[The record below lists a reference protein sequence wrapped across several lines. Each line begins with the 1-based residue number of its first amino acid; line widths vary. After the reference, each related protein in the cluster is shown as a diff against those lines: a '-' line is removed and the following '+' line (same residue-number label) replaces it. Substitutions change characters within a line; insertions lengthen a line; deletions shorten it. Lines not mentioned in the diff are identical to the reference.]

1 MVNASSVRLTEQLVT
16 EGLVPAE
23 RVAEVAALVGRGA
36 REEDALVES
45 GAIEEGELLRWLARR
60 LQTRFVA
67 TSKLARVSID
77 RPLLELIP
85 RKLAEQLQVFPV
97 VYEAASQT
105 LSVVAATPQDPSLAR
120 TISQVAKVLD
130 VRVYVARP
138 AAVKAAIQKHYGG
151 DLYAFAHTDN
161 QGKAQYLNLL
171 SLYDHNTVDP
181 DNLGPVFPPADAR
194 AAAAQGVSGSGAGLV
209 LDPGPT
215 ENSSGRIRVPP
226 TTPQPAAPQPS
237 PVGAAA
243 APGSLLEM
251 ATVLVSLLEN
261 SRGELRGHSA
271 TVARLL
277 RKLAERMRLADDVQH
292 ALSIA
297 ALLHDVG
304 KAATYHLTALN
315 VAVFESH
322 RTVAQKV
329 FLTPIKLFDAVPL
342 DPVTVDALQGMYERV
357 DGQGFPE
364 GLMGKDIPLAARLL
378 SLADTYADL
387 TQNARNPYRRT
398 LTPAEACE
406 VLDQQRDTVFDRNLV
421 DLLRQTVTGEDLRAR
436 ILSERTSVLLIDPD
450 PEETTVLE
458 LRLLEDGF
466 EVLVARGVDEALAT
480 LSKHNVEVCISET
493 ELDTVTG
500 FELLSRVR
508 AGSLAAS
515 VPWVFLTRDTR
526 REAIA
531 RGYEL
536 GASDYVLKP
545 ASAEVLVAK
554 VRQLLA
560 QRSARQPRAVAGSLA
575 ELGFADVVQVLA
587 QGRKSGVLRI
597 QHGAET
603 GEVHFVEGAIVH
615 AAWGTHSGE
624 AAFYQMVRL
633 QAGEFALDPSA
644 RSVQR
649 TITASAE
656 MLLIE
661 GMRLLDEA
669 AR

>member
-1 MVNASSVRLTEQLVT
+1 MLNAPSVRLTEQLVT
-16 EGLVPAE
+16 EGLVLAE
-23 RVAEVAALVGRGA
+23 HVAEVAALVGRGA

-45 GAIEEGELLRWLARR
+45 GAVEEGDLLRWLART
-60 LQTRFVA
+60 LQTRFVV
-67 TSKLARVSID
+67 TSKLARVNID
-77 RPLLELIP
+77 RTLLELVP
-85 RKLAEQLQVFPV
+85 RKVAEQLQVFPV
-97 VYEAASQT
+97 AYEAASKT
-105 LSVVAATPQDPSLAR
+105 LSVVAASPQDASLPRAV
-120 TISQVAKVLD
+120 SQAVKVPD

-138 AAVKAAIQKHYGG
+138 AAVKASIQKHYGG
-151 DLYAFAHTDN
+151 DLYAFAHIDN

-181 DNLGPVFPPADAR
+181 DNPRPLSASADGR
-194 AAAAQGVSGSGAGLV
+194 ISMTPMGGSAAAGLV
-209 LDPGPT
+209 LDPGPAGRANGRRGT
-215 ENSSGRIRVPP
+215 AATQHPPAPTPAVSGAPAVPY
-226 TTPQPAAPQPS
+226 
-237 PVGAAA
+237 GA
-243 APGSLLEM
+243 LLEI

-304 KAATYHLTALN
+304 KASTYHLTALN

-322 RTVAQKV
+322 RSVAQKV

-342 DPVTVDALQGMYERV
+342 DPVTVGALQGMYERV
-357 DGQGFPE
+357 DGQGFPD
-364 GLMGKDIPLAARLL
+364 GLTGKDIPLAARLL

-387 TQNARNPYRRT
+387 TQNVHNPYRRT

-406 VLDQQRDTVFDRNLV
+406 VLDQQRDTVFDRDLLN
-421 DLLRQTVTGEDLRAR
+421 LLRQTVTGEDLRAR
-436 ILSERTSVLLIDPD
+436 ILSERTTVLLIDPD

-466 EVLVARGVDEALAT
+466 EVLMARGVDEALAT
-480 LSKHNVEVCISET
+480 LSKHHVEVCISET

-508 AGSLAAS
+508 SGAGVA
-515 VPWVFLTRDTR
+515 VPWVFLTRDMR

-545 ASAEVLVAK
+545 ASAEVLIAK

-560 QRSARQPRAVAGSLA
+560 QRSARQPRAVSGSLA

-587 QGRKSGVLRI
+587 HGRKSGVLRI
-597 QHGAET
+597 QHGAEL
-603 GEVHFVEGAIVH
+603 GEVHFVEGAVVH
-615 AAWGTHSGE
+615 AAWGAHAGE

-644 RSVQR
+644 RAAQR

-656 MLLIE
+656 KLLLE
-661 GMRLLDEA
+661 GMRRLDEA